1 MAFGDR
7 LRQGGLLGGER
18 LSEGISNIRQ
28 EGRDRL
34 RGGRERLRE
43 GLGGLGGG
51 GLFGAIRGRRDNQA
65 AVEAAAADAQDPSLT
80 PTNDDIVASGMGA
93 GAPMGAG
100 YSGSNP
106 IPPELQ
112 ADAALL
118 RRANGPNGRSFS
130 PLGSY
135 ENPKTQAPKKSVIPA
150 DEIVDAV
157 SQAGK
162 LAATKKKSTPK
173 FWPKTT
179 KDQYHSS
186 GSPETMTSE
195 ESGKTVK
202 TENVDEG
209 EFSKIHYKIPERP
222 FVRAQSTSDK
232 YQEGEKFW
240 LND

>member
-118 RRANGPNGRSFS
+118 RKTNGPNGKSFS
-130 PLGSY
+130 PY
-135 ENPKTQAPKKSVIPA
+135 T
-150 DEIVDAV
+150 
-157 SQAGK
+157 
-162 LAATKKKSTPK
+162 KKSTPK

>member
-7 LRQGGLLGGER
+7 LRQGALLGGRSGER
-18 LSEGISNIRQ
+18 LRQ
-28 EGRDRL
+28 GV
-34 RGGRERLRE
+34 GQIRE
-43 GLGGLGGG
+43 GLGNFGGG

-135 ENPKTQAPKKSVIPA
+135 ENPKTQAPKKSAIPA
-150 DEIVDAV
+150 DEIVDAIG
-157 SQAGK
+157 AGGS
-162 LAATKKKSTPK
+162 AAASAKGAKK
-173 FWPKTT
+173 
-179 KDQYHSS
+179 
-186 GSPETMTSE
+186 GS
-195 ESGKTVK
+195 
-202 TENVDEG
+202 
-209 EFSKIHYKIPERP
+209 
-222 FVRAQSTSDK
+222 
-232 YQEGEKFW
+232 
-240 LND
+240 